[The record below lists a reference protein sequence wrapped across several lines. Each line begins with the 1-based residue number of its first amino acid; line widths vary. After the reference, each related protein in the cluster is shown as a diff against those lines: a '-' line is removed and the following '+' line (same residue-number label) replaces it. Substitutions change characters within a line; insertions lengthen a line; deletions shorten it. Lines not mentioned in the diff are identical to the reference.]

1 MGETGSQGRIESAL
15 ERYRA
20 YLSPV
25 ELERLAQ
32 AIDRPLPPALR
43 VNTLKTTLAQA
54 RRCWPAWYGWEI
66 EPVPYCPTGWQVEGG
81 TPLAQT
87 VEHRMGFYYIQDAAS
102 MLPVELFDLAGADA
116 PLVLD
121 MAAAP
126 GGKTTHWVCRLADPQ
141 PAAGEGQDQGQ
152 GQGRGRGIERG
163 LVIANDS
170 SGARIAALRA
180 NLQRWGAMN
189 VVVTQYPGERL
200 GRWFPERFDYVLLDA
215 PCSGAGLRVAER
227 RKSRPLSE
235 RRRQA
240 LHRLQVQLL
249 DSAFQALK
257 PGGQVV
263 YATCSLDPLENEA
276 VVDALL
282 ARYPEQV
289 TVETLDHVLSV
300 PAPALPACEGQT
312 FRPPVGR
319 LARLW
324 PHLYDTVGF
333 CVALIRKRASVPVER
348 ETPPRR
354 ALAKAGFERL
364 DRPAVREILTALRG
378 TFGFDLGT
386 VLEAQA
392 LVLYAREASVYA
404 VPERFLSEWPDWPCV
419 ALGMLVGLREPEGF
433 VPSHELVARFAA
445 AFTTQRMSLTEEQA
459 AVWLD
464 GRDLRGVQAGPF
476 SPGATVLMQDPRGRF
491 IGRGEVQRRRI
502 KNLLPRRVVY

>member
-1 MGETGSQGRIESAL
+1 VVKAGTQEGIEGEL

-20 YLSPV
+20 YLSPA
-25 ELERLAQ
+25 ELGRLAQ
-32 AIDRPLPPALR
+32 AIERPLPPALR
-43 VNTLKTTLAQA
+43 VNTLKITLAEA
-54 RRCWPAWYGWEI
+54 KRRWPAWYDWEVA
-66 EPVPYCPTGWQVEGG
+66 PVPYCAAGWQVAGG

-102 MLPVELFDLAGADA
+102 MLPVELFDLEGVDA

-126 GGKTTHWVCRLADPQ
+126 GGKTTHLVCRLAGLCS
-141 PAAGEGQDQGQ
+141 AGEGM
-152 GQGRGRGIERG
+152 GIEQG

-189 VVVTQYPGERL
+189 VVVTQYPGERF
-200 GRWFPERFDYVLLDA
+200 GGWFPERFDCVLLDA
-215 PCSGAGLRVAER
+215 PCSGAGLRVADR
-227 RKSRPLSE
+227 RQSRPLSE

-240 LHRLQVQLL
+240 LHRLQVRLL

-282 ARYPEQV
+282 AHYPDQV
-289 TVETLDHVLSV
+289 TVETLDHVLAV
-300 PAPALPACEGQT
+300 PAPALLAYDGQT
-312 FRPPVGR
+312 FRPPVRR

-333 CVALIRKRASVPVER
+333 CVALLRKRGSVPVER
-348 ETPPRR
+348 EDPPRR
-354 ALAKAGFERL
+354 ALAEAGFERL
-364 DRPAVREILTALRG
+364 DRQAVQEILASLRQA
-378 TFGFDLGT
+378 FEFDLGV
-386 VLEAQA
+386 VLDAQA
-392 LVLYAREASVYA
+392 LVLCAREASVYA

-419 ALGMLVGLREPEGF
+419 ALGMMVGRREPKGF
-433 VPSHELVARFAA
+433 VPSHELVSRFAA
-445 AFTTQRMSLTEEQA
+445 AFTAQRMPLTEEQA

-464 GRDLRGVQAGPF
+464 GRDLRGLNTAPH
-476 SPGATVLMQDPRGRF
+476 PLGAMLLMQDPYGRF
-491 IGRGEVQRRRI
+491 IGRGEIQRQRI